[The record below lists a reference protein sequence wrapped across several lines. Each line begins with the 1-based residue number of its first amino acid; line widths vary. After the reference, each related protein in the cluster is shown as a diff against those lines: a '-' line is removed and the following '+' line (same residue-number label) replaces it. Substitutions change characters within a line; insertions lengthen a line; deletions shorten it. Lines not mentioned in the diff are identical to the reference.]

1 MRALQPVRGT
11 QDLLPEAARR
21 HRRVVES
28 ARAAAELYGF
38 AEMATPIFEFTEVF
52 ARPIG
57 EHTDIVAKEMYTFND
72 RGGEEVTLRPEN
84 TAGVVRSVISN
95 GLAQSVP
102 LKFFYSG
109 PMFRYERP
117 QKGRFRQ
124 FHQIGVELIGV
135 AQPQADIE
143 VIALGSRILD
153 ALGIGERVELE
164 LNTLGDPASRAA
176 YREALVCY
184 FSARVSEL
192 SEDSRR
198 RLERNPLR
206 IFDSKE
212 ETDQRVARDA
222 PPFADYLN
230 AESRDFFDQVRAGLD
245 RLGIYNR
252 VNPRLVRGL
261 DYYTHTAFE
270 FVTRD
275 LGAQGTVMGGG
286 RYDGLVELMGG
297 PALPGVGWA
306 AGIERLAMLIAA
318 PPPPRRPVAVV
329 PIGEAA
335 EGAALTLAEVL
346 RNNGCPVD
354 LSYSGNVAR
363 RMRRANQI
371 NARVAVL
378 IGEDEIARN
387 VVALRDLDS
396 GEQNEVPMDQSLSEL
411 RARLPGA
418 LLLSA
423 QYGIVF
429 RSASGA
435 ARPPPCRA
443 ARRARQQR
451 AHGRRFCKIVEG
463 IQRSEPD
470 RRRDRC
476 AAPRPRRANLA
487 LGSRPI
493 E

>member
-38 AEMATPIFEFTEVF
+38 AEMATPILEFTEVF

-84 TAGVVRSVISN
+84 TAGVIRSVISN
-95 GLAQSVP
+95 GLAQSIP

-143 VIALGSRILD
+143 VIALGRRILD
-153 ALGIGERVELE
+153 ELGIGDRIELE
-164 LNTLGDPASRAA
+164 LNTLGDPASRAS
-176 YREALVCY
+176 YRQALITY

-212 ETDQRVARDA
+212 ETDQRVARNA

-245 RLGIYNR
+245 RLGIRNR

-270 FVTRD
+270 FMTGD

-306 AGIERLAMLIAA
+306 AGIERLAMLIAE
-318 PPPPRRPVAVV
+318 PPGPPRPIAVV

-335 EGAALTLAEVL
+335 EAAALTLAEVL
-346 RNNGCPVD
+346 RYHGWVVD

-363 RMRRANQI
+363 RMRRANSV
-371 NARVAVL
+371 NARLAVL

-387 VVALRDLDS
+387 VLALRDLDS
-396 GEQNEVPMDQSLSEL
+396 GEQADVAEDLKDLEKVPMDLSLRGL
-411 RARLPGA
+411 RARLQTLCG
-418 LLLSA
+418 
-423 QYGIVF
+423 YTE
-429 RSASGA
+429 A
-435 ARPPPCRA
+435 AW
-443 ARRARQQR
+443 
-451 AHGRRFCKIVEG
+451 K
-463 IQRSEPD
+463 
-470 RRRDRC
+470 
-476 AAPRPRRANLA
+476 PR
-487 LGSRPI
+487 
-493 E
+493 

>member
-11 QDLLPEAARR
+11 QDILPEVARR

-38 AEMATPIFEFTEVF
+38 AEIATPIFEFTEVF

-72 RGGEEVTLRPEN
+72 RGGAEVTLRPEN
-84 TAGVVRSVISN
+84 TAGVVRALISN

-117 QKGRFRQ
+117 QKGRYRQ

-135 AQPQADIE
+135 AQPQDDIE

-153 ALGIGERVELE
+153 ALGVGERVVLE
-164 LNTLGDPASRAA
+164 LNTLGDPESRAG
-176 YREALVCY
+176 YREALVHY

-192 SEDSRR
+192 SEDSCQ

-212 ETDQRVARDA
+212 EIDQRVARYA
-222 PPFADYLN
+222 PAFADYLN
-230 AESRDFFDQVRAGLD
+230 AESRRFFDRVRAGLD
-245 RLGIYNR
+245 RLGINYR
-252 VNPRLVRGL
+252 LNPHLVRGL

-270 FVTRD
+270 FVTTD

-318 PPPPRRPVAVV
+318 PPAPRSVALV
-329 PIGEAA
+329 PIGEAG
-335 EGAALTLAEVL
+335 EITALKLAEDL
-346 RNNGCPVD
+346 RDRGFAID
-354 LSYSGNVAR
+354 LGYSGNIAR
-363 RMRRANQI
+363 RLRRANRI
-371 NARVAVL
+371 NAFAAVL
-378 IGEDEIARN
+378 LGEDELARG
-387 VVALRDLDS
+387 VATLRNLGNGMQS
-396 GEQNEVPMDQSLSEL
+396 AVPLAEL
-411 RARLPGA
+411 PARLQA
-418 LLLSA
+418 LADEQFL
-423 QYGIVF
+423 F
-429 RSASGA
+429 
-435 ARPPPCRA
+435 
-443 ARRARQQR
+443 
-451 AHGRRFCKIVEG
+451 
-463 IQRSEPD
+463 
-470 RRRDRC
+470 
-476 AAPRPRRANLA
+476 
-487 LGSRPI
+487 
-493 E
+493 